1 MDVVRGATTRNTMGG
16 INTILKIS
24 RLAEMQVCF
33 LKNFEKIKKIPNSFD
48 DFSNGA
54 IYILKGK
61 V

>member
-1 MDVVRGATTRNTMGG
+1 MGG

-24 RLAEMQVCF
+24 RLAEMQVCFF

>member
-33 LKNFEKIKKIPNSFD
+33 FLKNFEKIKKNPKF
-48 DFSNGA
+48 F
-54 IYILKGK
+54 
-61 V
+61 